1 MQTSLPIEEVDRY
14 ILALICGKRGKCALA
29 LAAATAAEAIT
40 AAAAAA
46 AEATAATTVAASAA
60 AALAGF
66 SITSRIVANVVNW
79 GREHRR
85 GL

>member
-1 MQTSLPIEEVDRY
+1 VLNRPRAVGHADQFTIEEVDRY

-29 LAAATAAEAIT
+29 LAAAT
-40 AAAAAA
+40 A